1 MRRGAL
7 SSRIRR
13 KSQAN
18 EVQRPRYATIA
29 DELGLTK
36 SMPASADQFEW
47 RPGHGSG
54 QSPTVFLGLGPEPDK
69 LPEWFDLPPDKPV
82 LYLESQTFMD
92 QIDGYAA
99 RIPAHFIHISPDEF
113 TATLAGEA
121 RAARY
126 LPAHRAFPSF
136 FAPLTA
142 RLTLGGRSRTRLDRT
157 VWLPCGDSDLL
168 VSELTAA
175 FTAKGYSVRHMDHEA
190 LGKHPGAV
198 LPDLLREGVPDLFF
212 SVNFKGLDHYGL
224 GYALLREAGA
234 EVGVWLVDN
243 PFNVLPSVRS
253 GYWRDARLF
262 VTDHSFIG
270 PLIQAGARKV
280 THLPLAAAPALM
292 DGTTLPDHA
301 RDLAGKLVFVGRS
314 AFPDRDKFFA
324 GETVPDEA
332 RSLVLGDNGT
342 RRYDYHWWRDRLGVD
357 ALWPGNAGRAVGAGT
372 EFASRAWKFR
382 CLEAAGRITV
392 FGDDGWHELDN
403 PDADL
408 RGPLDYYAHLPA
420 VYREAAVTL
429 NVTGLQLPAGLNQRN
444 FDVWCAGGF
453 LITDTHPGLSI
464 FPPGL
469 TEPIAYARPEEIH
482 DLVIRYREDTR
493 TRRDLQQAWRECI
506 LRDHT
511 YESRAETILKTM
523 RL

>member
-1 MRRGAL
+1 
-7 SSRIRR
+7 
-13 KSQAN
+13 
-18 EVQRPRYATIA
+18 
-29 DELGLTK
+29 
-36 SMPASADQFEW
+36 MPASADRFEW
-47 RPGHGSG
+47 RPGSVSG
-54 QSPTVFLGLGPEPDK
+54 DGPTVFLGLGPEPDK

-82 LYLESQTFMD
+82 LYLESQAFVD

-99 RIPAHFIHISPDEF
+99 KVPAHFIRISPDEF
-113 TATLAGEA
+113 TATLAAEA
-121 RAARY
+121 SAARY
-126 LPAHRAFPSF
+126 LPAQKAFPSF

-142 RLTLGGRSRTRLDRT
+142 RLTLGGHPRTRLDRT
-157 VWLPCGDSDLL
+157 VWLPCGDADLL
-168 VSELTAA
+168 IAELAAA
-175 FTAKGYSVRHMDHEA
+175 FTAKGYSVRRVDHEA
-190 LGKHPGAV
+190 LGRHPGAV
-198 LPDLLREGVPDLFF
+198 LPDLLREGAPDLFF
-212 SVNFKGLDHYGL
+212 SVNFKGLDHFGL

-270 PLIQAGARKV
+270 PLIQAGANKV
-280 THLPLAAAPALM
+280 AHLPLAAAPELLR
-292 DGTTLPDHA
+292 GTTLPGHA
-301 RDLAGKLVFVGRS
+301 RDIAGKLVFVGRS

-324 GETVPDEA
+324 GQAVPEEE
-332 RSLVLGDNGT
+332 RGLVLGDKGT
-342 RRYDYHWWRDRLGVD
+342 TRHDYHWWRERLDVD
-357 ALWPGNAGRAVGAGT
+357 ALWPGNAGRAVGAGA

-382 CLEAAGRITV
+382 CLEAAGRVTI
-392 FGDDGWHELDN
+392 FGDDGWRELAN
-403 PDADL
+403 PDADP

-464 FPPGL
+464 FPPEL
-469 TEPIAYARPEEIH
+469 TEPIVYARPEEIR
-482 DLVIRYREDTR
+482 DLAVRYREDTQA
-493 TRRDLQQAWRECI
+493 RRDLQRAWRECI

-511 YESRAETILKTM
+511 YGNRVDTVLKTI